1 MAVDRCYCT
10 KTTFA
15 RLIALHE
22 STGRAFEELAR
33 ETGCASQCG
42 LCEPYARAALATGRA
57 ELPVSTAS
65 ELLAIVRQ
73 AQDAVQKATAAAP
86 ETAPKIDR

>member
-1 MAVDRCYCT
+1 MAIDRCYCT

-22 STGRAFEELAR
+22 SSGRAFEELAR

-57 ELPVSTAS
+57 ELPVSTTS
-65 ELLAIVRQ
+65 ELLAMARRAQ
-73 AQDAVQKATAAAP
+73 AEAAEAPAVF
-86 ETAPKIDR
+86 APKDRK